1 MSIQKIKSVVG
12 MLLQS
17 TPQDIQSMPMTGSGT
32 VSVGFAVCDAGNG
45 EQCAKVDGVLRP
57 IGIVPFS
64 NIGKTGVGDDGK
76 EAFKQYDVVPV
87 MRVGRLWVKPTA
99 PITATG
105 GAVYVRTANPDS
117 THPLGSL
124 QPGATNGTA
133 LVGATWDS
141 LTSEDGLAIVRLRG
155 A

>member
-1 MSIQKIKSVVG
+1 MSVQKIKAIAG
-12 MLLQS
+12 MRLNS
-17 TPQDIQSMPMTGSGT
+17 TPEDIQSMPMTGAGT
-32 VSVGFAVCDAGNG
+32 LSDGFAVCDAGNG
-45 EQCAKVDGVLRP
+45 EQCAKVDGVLRL
-57 IGIVPFS
+57 IGIVSFS
-64 NIGKTGVGDDGK
+64 NIGKSGVGDDGK

-87 MRVGRLWVKPTA
+87 MRVGRIWVKPTA
-99 PITATG
+99 PITTTG

-124 QPGATNGTA
+124 QPSETDGTA
-133 LVGATWDS
+133 LLGATWDS